1 MVILFLIVLLFTSSP
16 KNQASACP
24 ACWAGYGSGDERF
37 NKPLADLRILYE
49 KEGRGALPVIRELA
63 KSHDDPVVKDRAIS
77 YLVELEDKAI
87 VPMLEDII
95 TDLTKRVSFSS
106 FGRDSLDFQRRL
118 RAAHA
123 LGKLVGNSRCEEDF
137 LDKAEFEKLIAQAA
151 ALEKEARARCL
162 VQAVALYRGD
172 FLRGVTAPS
181 PAFEAWTAARRERL
195 RALALDGPF
204 AEAKEMVGGFFL
216 LQNVTRDEALA
227 WAHAC
232 PAAQWATVEVRALAP
247 CYVA

>member
-123 LGKLVGNSRCEEDF
+123 LGKLGSTTKLVNRIWEKYNR
-137 LDKAEFEKLIAQAA
+137 LDHQRKAEIPYLLN
-151 ALEKEARARCL
+151 ALKDPQL
-162 VQAVALYRGD
+162 
-172 FLRGVTAPS
+172 T
-181 PAFEAWTAARRERL
+181 ERL
-195 RALALDGPF
+195 LEILAQEKDHQLVLGAIEVLGMGGDLKAVPF
-204 AEAKEMVGGFFL
+204 LEGKIKEWEVQKTTTTESISAINYSVLKIKAE
-216 LQNVTRDEALA
+216 Q
-227 WAHAC
+227 AC
-232 PAAQWATVEVRALAP
+232 FAINEREKSSSSP
-247 CYVA
+247 